1 MKFSALAYFLLTA
14 QEEYMYKRS
23 EGEQLIMNVAWSK
36 RDAKRNILIF
46 WES

>member
-1 MKFSALAYFLLTA
+1 MEFSALAYFLLTA
-14 QEEYMYKRS
+14 QDEYVHKYSS
-23 EGEQLIMNVAWSK
+23 EEQLIMNVAWSK